1 LLFAQKSRTFV
12 ANIKPKAMYLAPLNY
27 DRFFKKVFSDLEIA
41 KKFLEDALS
50 VTISEINLLSREH
63 KITDAAR
70 SVDFDFR
77 CKIDENYVII
87 EMQQWFKP
95 DIIQRFHL
103 YHSLNTALQLEDL
116 PKKVILSLENDFQEV
131 KDYSKLQP
139 VLTIIWLVHENLS
152 ETDDYL
158 SFIPT
163 SESVLNF
170 IRDHSLWDRQNL
182 SELQEERKRM
192 LEKINNNTKGLL
204 WMQKNKEIFFFQ
216 KNIVKNKNNVH
227 YLRWF
232 KFAEKTL
239 QKNNSELDFAEY
251 EQDLIFKKMMKRLKI
266 SIHDKED
273 LSYIDDYEMHQQKIQ
288 LFIDSIS
295 KEAIADKQMEL
306 DKEREMRELALAK
319 EKEALAKEQETKL
332 KLAQKMLKYGEP
344 IEEIMKE
351 TGLSREEIENLT
363 KK

>member
-1 LLFAQKSRTFV
+1 
-12 ANIKPKAMYLAPLNY
+12 MYLAPLNY

-50 VTISEINLLSREH
+50 VTISEIELLEREH

-70 SVDFDFR
+70 SVEFDFR
-77 CKIDENYVII
+77 CKIGAKYVII

-103 YHSLNTALQLEDL
+103 YHSLNTALQLEQL
-116 PKKVILSLENDFQEV
+116 PKKVIIELDSKLHEV

-158 SFIPT
+158 AFVPT
-163 SESVLNF
+163 NESVLKF
-170 IRDHSLWDRQNL
+170 IRNHSLWERQEMT
-182 SELQEERKRM
+182 ELQEERKRM

-204 WMQKNKEIFFFQ
+204 WLQENKEVFFFQ
-216 KNIVKNKNNVH
+216 KNIVNNKNHVN

-232 KFAEKTL
+232 DFAEKTL
-239 QKNNSELDFAEY
+239 QKDNSQKDFTEY
-251 EQDLIFKKMMKRLKI
+251 EQDIIFKKMIKRLQI

-273 LSYIDDYEMHQQKIQ
+273 MSYIDDYETHQAKVQRY
-288 LFIDSIS
+288 IDSIS
-295 KEAIADKQMEL
+295 REAIADKQMEL
-306 DKEREMRELALAK
+306 DKERQMKELALAK
-319 EKEALAKEQETKL
+319 EKEALKKEQEERRQKEEAL
-332 KLAQKMLKYGEP
+332 KKEQEERRQKEEERRQKEEALAKEKEKSIKLAKKMVKIGDS
-344 IEEIMKE
+344 IE
-351 TGLSREEIENLT
+351 
-363 KK
+363 